1 MIKKMLLYFLCFSLF
16 LSIPG
21 CKKKLPT
28 TPDIPTVVL
37 PTIAYFTAN
46 PELIMESTQST
57 LKWSTTNATAISIDQ
72 GIGNVDAT
80 GFMNVSPFDTTTYT
94 LTAINSDGQVMASCT
109 VEIMEFMALTISV
122 IPESPIFLY
131 DPELNITVS
140 EFTVMMIETNG
151 VGGQVDGLLIEAY
164 DRALPDEPLHAQIFP
179 GGIILPFGN
188 FSIYCPLI
196 ILGKPDLI
204 VLWIEATD
212 DNGNTIAR
220 YYTWTI
226 TWTQNTGTMRF
237 LKIVEGASHHKLIK

>member
-1 MIKKMLLYFLCFSLF
+1 MIKKMFLCFLCLSLF

-46 PELIMESTQST
+46 PILIMQSTQST
-57 LKWSTTNATAISIDQ
+57 LSWSTTNATSISIDQ
-72 GIGNVDAT
+72 GIGNVAAT
-80 GFMNVSPFDTTTYT
+80 DKTTVSPGETTTYM
-94 LTAINSDGQVMASCT
+94 LTAKNSDGQKTASCT
-109 VEIMEFMALTISV
+109 VEIMEFMELTISI

-131 DPELNITVS
+131 DPELNITIS
-140 EFTVMMIETNG
+140 AFTVVMTETNG

-164 DRALPDEPLHAQIFP
+164 ETYNHTLLHEEIFP
-179 GGIILPFGN
+179 GGILPALGS
-188 FSIYCPLI
+188 FSIYCPLEI
-196 ILGKPDLI
+196 AGKPDI
-204 VLWIEATD
+204 IALWIEATD

-226 TWTQNTGTMRF
+226 TWTQNTGTMSL
-237 LKIVEGASHHKLIK
+237 LKIVEGQNHHKLIK